1 MKDGQVF
8 RVIQENCWDANARIR
23 EMDQHGKY
31 PAPPPP
37 PSNNKNTHCR
47 WPIRCIRNINNDPLS
62 DLQVW
67 QFKPCLRFLSCSIT
81 GWVNWHDVSANYI
94 IIYIL
99 FIFTCSVFSDET
111 FISFFFFW
119 FQAKPHDTLD
129 LCVLLNDSL
138 ADVVRGHPKRFVG
151 LGTLPM
157 QAPDLAVLE
166 MRRCVKELGFPGVQ
180 IGSHINNWDL
190 DASELFPFYAVS
202 HRTP

>member
-99 FIFTCSVFSDET
+99 FIFTCSVFCLLRWDVHFLFLFLVSGQTPWHTGSLCPFKWQFGWRGAWPPEKVCRSGNVAHASAWLGCAGDE
-111 FISFFFFW
+111 
-119 FQAKPHDTLD
+119 ALREGAGLPRG
-129 LCVLLNDSL
+129 
-138 ADVVRGHPKRFVG
+138 ADR
-151 LGTLPM
+151 LT
-157 QAPDLAVLE
+157 
-166 MRRCVKELGFPGVQ
+166 
-180 IGSHINNWDL
+180 
-190 DASELFPFYAVS
+190 Y
-202 HRTP
+202 